1 MHACVS
7 KSIKTYKAPLKPPHL
22 HACISKLIKTY
33 KAPRK
38 PPPHSEAL
46 PTKQEKV
53 DFLVAYQAEILHET
67 FERRLV
73 EKGSQFQRKGM
84 TLRFAVSP
92 VVLST
97 VRICY
102 THV

>member
-7 KSIKTYKAPLKPPHL
+7 KSIKTYKAPLK
-22 HACISKLIKTY
+22 A
-33 KAPRK
+33 
-38 PPPHSEAL
+38 PPHSEAL

-73 EKGSQFQRKGM
+73 EREANSKERE
-84 TLRFAVSP
+84 
-92 VVLST
+92 
-97 VRICY
+97 
-102 THV
+102 